1 MMPRLHKRSSSR
13 PGFTILEVLVS
24 TAILAMLVTLLFS
37 MLGAFN
43 DIYSSGKQSSKTQ
56 AAARTALAVATRDLE
71 QSILRG
77 DLPANGYGLDANN
90 QPGDRNACYFLTLR
104 ESLPD
109 ASASTNANNPAR
121 AISRVGYHVDTNGVL
136 IRSSTGL
143 AFNNSI
149 FSAAALGV
157 LAPTD
162 FALIEG
168 VVDFRIQFLDPSG
181 SLGPT
186 FVPATATA
194 PGSCAATISLALMDE
209 KTLAIKKDS
218 LAGFVS
224 ALRGKLNV
232 SPPAADASYADT
244 WRQQIDAAGFFDGQ
258 PGSLRKGLQVFSVRV
273 PIPTSQ

>member
-1 MMPRLHKRSSSR
+1 MMPRFHKRSSR
-13 PGFTILEVLVS
+13 PGFTIIEVLVS

-43 DIYSSGKQSSKTQ
+43 DIYSSGKQASKTQ

-77 DLPANGYGLDANN
+77 DLPANGYGLDAAK
-90 QPGDRNACYFLTLR
+90 QPADTNACYFLTQR

-109 ASASTNANNPAR
+109 ASAVTNKNNPAR
-121 AISRVGYHVDTNGVL
+121 AISRVGYHVTNGVL

-149 FSAAALGV
+149 FSTTTLGA

-168 VVDFRIQFLDPSG
+168 VVDFRIQFLNPSG
-181 SLGPT
+181 SLEPK
-186 FVPATATA
+186 FVSANATA

-209 KTLAIKKDS
+209 KTLAIKKDG

-273 PIPTSQ
+273 PIPASQ

>member
-1 MMPRLHKRSSSR
+1 MIPRFQKLTFSRSA
-13 PGFTILEVLVS
+13 FTILEVLVS

-37 MLGAFN
+37 MMGAFN

-71 QSILRG
+71 QAILRG
-77 DLPANGYGLDANN
+77 DLPANGFGLNAAN
-90 QPGDRNACYFLTLR
+90 QPEDRNACFFLTQR
-104 ESLPD
+104 ESLRD

-121 AISRVGYHVDTNGVL
+121 AISRVCYHVINGVL
-136 IRSSTGL
+136 TRSSTGL

-149 FSAAALGV
+149 FSTTALGV

-168 VVDFRIQFLDPSG
+168 VVDFRIQFVDPSG

-218 LAGFVS
+218 LTGFVS
-224 ALRGKLNV
+224 TLRGKLNA

-244 WRQQIDAAGFFDGQ
+244 WRQQIDTSGFFDGQ

>member
-1 MMPRLHKRSSSR
+1 MTPWFQKCISCRS
-13 PGFTILEVLVS
+13 GFTILEVLVS
-24 TAILAMLVTLLFS
+24 TAILAMMVTLLFS
-37 MLGAFN
+37 LLSSFN
-43 DIYSSGKQSSKTQ
+43 EIYSSGKQSSKTQ

-77 DLPANGYGLDANN
+77 DLPANGYGFDAAN
-90 QPGDRNACYFLTLR
+90 QPEDRNACYFLTQR

-109 ASASTNANNPAR
+109 ASASTNKNNPAR
-121 AISRVGYHVDTNGVL
+121 AISRVGYHVASNGVL
-136 IRSSTGL
+136 TRSSTGL

-149 FSAAALGV
+149 FSTTALGV

-162 FALIEG
+162 FALVEG
-168 VVDFRIQFLDPSG
+168 VVDFRIQFVDPSG

-194 PGSCAATISLALMDE
+194 SGSCAATISLALMDE

-218 LAGFVS
+218 LTGFVS
-224 ALRGKLNV
+224 TLRGKLNA

-244 WRQQIDAAGFFDGQ
+244 WRQQIDTSGFFDGQ
-258 PGSLRKGLQVFSVRV
+258 PGSVRKGLQVFSVRV
-273 PIPTSQ
+273 PIPASQ